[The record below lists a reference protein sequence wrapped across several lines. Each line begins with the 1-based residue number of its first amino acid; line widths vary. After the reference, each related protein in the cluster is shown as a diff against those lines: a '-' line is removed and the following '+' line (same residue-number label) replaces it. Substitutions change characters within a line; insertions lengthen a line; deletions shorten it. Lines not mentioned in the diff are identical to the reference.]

1 MHLFHKDES
10 CPGKERVKEQEKEM
24 DLEVR
29 FTWAQ
34 ILALLRFQ
42 PRANDYL
49 ASLLVFPHLSNEA
62 FKQPHRKPAIWVRAG
77 AVRH

>member
-24 DLEVR
+24 DLEAR
-29 FTWAQ
+29 LTWAQ

-42 PRANDYL
+42 PRAYHYL

-62 FKQPHRKPAIWVRAG
+62 LNSYIISQLFGLGLRL
-77 AVRH
+77 